1 MNEIET
7 DWIDDILNEDSPE
20 YDDPTDTNYENDYAW
35 HISSCYGKIM
45 GEE

>member
-1 MNEIET
+1 MNEFDT

-20 YDDPTDTNYENDYAW
+20 YDDPTDDNYENDHAW
-35 HISSCYGKIM
+35 HLPSRYGKIM